1 MAEKKQ
7 HTSRD
12 LLIHPGEY
20 LAEIIEERGYSQKE
34 LAIRTGVTE
43 KHISS
48 VINGKSNI
56 TNEFAQKLAIAL
68 NTSSTLWINLQA
80 NYDSELFYIEQNE
93 NITIEER
100 KTANEIKNLVEI
112 ILGYKLN
119 SKQNNEDIHE
129 LRRVLGL
136 NNLTILKNIQFKE
149 GNYNLS
155 TKESLSD
162 IEIYIYQYLL
172 EQKARNQN
180 VDYFY
185 VERLKKKIH
194 NIKKLMFEK
203 NDNIIHLLQ
212 EELNGS
218 GVYFLVSE
226 QNKLP
231 IDSVTFKTKTKRPL
245 IALTYEENEKDKFW
259 FDLFY
264 EIGQIILRDFNH
276 TKINNEMIKKLDKE
290 AKNFANNALTDSK
303 IYRINKLCD

>member
-112 ILGYKLN
+112 ILGYK
-119 SKQNNEDIHE
+119 Q
-129 LRRVLGL
+129 
-136 NNLTILKNIQFKE
+136 
-149 GNYNLS
+149 
-155 TKESLSD
+155 
-162 IEIYIYQYLL
+162 
-172 EQKARNQN
+172 
-180 VDYFY
+180 
-185 VERLKKKIH
+185 
-194 NIKKLMFEK
+194 
-203 NDNIIHLLQ
+203 
-212 EELNGS
+212 
-218 GVYFLVSE
+218 
-226 QNKLP
+226 
-231 IDSVTFKTKTKRPL
+231 
-245 IALTYEENEKDKFW
+245 
-259 FDLFY
+259 
-264 EIGQIILRDFNH
+264 
-276 TKINNEMIKKLDKE
+276 
-290 AKNFANNALTDSK
+290 
-303 IYRINKLCD
+303 

>member
-1 MAEKKQ
+1 MVEKKQ

-12 LLIHPGEY
+12 LLIHPGEF

-100 KTANEIKNLVEI
+100 KIANKIKNSVEN
-112 ILGYKLN
+112 ILGYKI
-119 SKQNNEDIHE
+119 SGKQHNEDIHE
-129 LRRVLGL
+129 LRRALGL
-136 NNLTILKNIQFKE
+136 NNLTILKNISFNEKD
-149 GNYNLS
+149 NNLLINQ
-155 TKESLSD
+155 TLSD
-162 IEIYIYQYLL
+162 IEIYIYQYLS
-172 EQKARNQN
+172 EEKVRGQN
-180 VDYFY
+180 VDEFD
-185 VERLKKKIH
+185 VERLKKRVS
-194 NIKKLMFEK
+194 NIKKIMYEK
-203 NDNIIHLLQ
+203 NDNVIHLLK

-231 IDSVTFKTKTKRPL
+231 IDSVTFKTKTKKPL
-245 IALTYEENEKDKFW
+245 ITLTYKENEKDKFW

-264 EIGQIILRDFNH
+264 EIGQIILSDFKH
-276 TKINNEMIKKLDKE
+276 VKINNEMIKKLDKE
-290 AKNFANNALTDSK
+290 ANKFANEALSDSK
-303 IYRINKLCD
+303 IY

>member
-1 MAEKKQ
+1 M
-7 HTSRD
+7 
-12 LLIHPGEY
+12 
-20 LAEIIEERGYSQKE
+20 
-34 LAIRTGVTE
+34 
-43 KHISS
+43 
-48 VINGKSNI
+48 
-56 TNEFAQKLAIAL
+56 
-68 NTSSTLWINLQA
+68 
-80 NYDSELFYIEQNE
+80 
-93 NITIEER
+93 
-100 KTANEIKNLVEI
+100 
-112 ILGYKLN
+112 
-119 SKQNNEDIHE
+119 
-129 LRRVLGL
+129 LGL

-172 EQKARNQN
+172 EQKPVIRMLIILCRKIKR
-180 VDYFY
+180 
-185 VERLKKKIH
+185 EIH